1 MILHP
6 VLHTLPEQQ
15 QIDLLTHYANNII
28 SEGGQIPNKVFKSI
42 RVSHNALIS
51 HKLEDH
57 MLSSDRVIDCYL
69 DIIEKG
75 IQHCVNHKEVAMD
88 SMPSLGIPQ
97 YEGWYEKDLA
107 TIAACPRLSPEHIKR
122 IVCLLSYLVDLV
134 PIEATSAAMYGNCF
148 SALAVNPMV
157 DANSLKPQLEILINR
172 SQRQQAYFHGRDA
185 ECYLATQVLR
195 RVVSNIISK
204 RSSDTAVISL
214 LEHMGRQGKVY
225 LTRFAKPALAVF
237 DVFDF
242 MENAGCKIKTACDFD
257 NVVTNERVAYAM
269 KTFTLYSGSKEIVEA
284 IKNNESPNA
293 SGNDASHDFMI
304 LLQLINA
311 TAIRLKQ
318 IEAGAIH
325 GGPSIYE
332 YRELMR
338 RSGRF
343 LINLMASGSIEK
355 NKIQDAAH
363 DMLKTMSISKNA
375 DAGLGLY
382 SLIGLVNWIKE
393 HEFIDSLF
401 IAESIKN
408 SKCNE
413 GYYNLL
419 QENPLISISDM
430 ECMILDIYSKF
441 IDGVKS
447 QNIHEM
453 DALTHRR
460 HFLFA
465 TVPMLLTSKYYP
477 ALLVDEPMDVDGVAR
492 AFEMGIYFSLFDEVD
507 IKLMAR
513 AGMNDIYNAIK
524 PDIMEK
530 IEKNAATHELVTGII
545 LQDRLSKIDCDPSR
559 INKSRSSL

>member
-15 QIDLLTHYANNII
+15 QIELLTHYANNII
-28 SEGGQIPNKVFKSI
+28 GEVKQIPNKVFKSI

-69 DIIEKG
+69 DIVEKG

-88 SMPSLGIPQ
+88 SMPSLGMPQ

-107 TIAACPRLSPEHIKR
+107 TIAACPRLSHEHIKR
-122 IVCLLSYLVDLV
+122 IRCLLGYLVDLV
-134 PIEATSAAMYGNCF
+134 PIEATSAAMYGGCF

-172 SQRQQAYFHGRDA
+172 IQRQQAYFQSQDA
-185 ECYLATQVLR
+185 KCYLAAQVLK
-195 RVVSNIISK
+195 RVVSNILSK
-204 RSSDTAVISL
+204 RSSNTEIISL
-214 LEHMGRQGKVY
+214 LEHMGRQGKAY
-225 LTRFAKPALAVF
+225 LTRFSKPASAVF
-237 DVFDF
+237 DIFDF
-242 MENAGCKIKTACDFD
+242 MENAGHKINTACNFD

-269 KTFTLYSGSKEIVEA
+269 KTFTLYSGSEEIVEA
-284 IKNNESPNA
+284 IEKNDIANA
-293 SGNDASHDFMI
+293 SGNDASHDFII

-325 GGPSIYE
+325 GGPGIYE

-343 LINLMASGSIEK
+343 FINLMASSSIEK

-363 DMLKTMSISKNA
+363 DMLKTMSISKNS

-393 HEFIDSLF
+393 HGFIDSLF
-401 IAESIKN
+401 IAEAIKN
-408 SKCNE
+408 SKFNE
-413 GYYNLL
+413 GYYSLL

-430 ECMILDIYSKF
+430 ECMVLDIYSKF
-441 IDGVKS
+441 IGGVKS

-453 DALTHRR
+453 EALTQRR
-460 HFLFA
+460 QFLFA
-465 TVPMLLTSKYYP
+465 TLPMLLTAKYYP
-477 ALLVDEPMDVDGVAR
+477 ALLADEPMDVNGVAR

-513 AGMNDIYNAIK
+513 AGINDIYKTIK

-530 IEKNAATHELVTGII
+530 IEKNAATHELVTGLL
-545 LQDRLSKIDCDPSR
+545 LQERLEQAESSPTLVNRKRPSF
-559 INKSRSSL
+559 

>member
-15 QIDLLTHYANNII
+15 QIELLTHYANNII
-28 SEGGQIPNKVFKSI
+28 GEVKQIPNKVFKSI

-88 SMPSLGIPQ
+88 SMPSLGMPQ

-107 TIAACPRLSPEHIKR
+107 TIAACPRLSHEHIKR
-122 IVCLLSYLVDLV
+122 IRCLLGYLVDLV
-134 PIEATSAAMYGNCF
+134 PIEATSAAMYGGCF

-172 SQRQQAYFHGRDA
+172 IQRQQAYFQSQDVK
-185 ECYLATQVLR
+185 CYLAAQVLK
-195 RVVSNIISK
+195 RVVSNILSK
-204 RSSDTAVISL
+204 RSGNAEIISL
-214 LEHMGRQGKVY
+214 IEYMGRKGKVY
-225 LTRFAKPALAVF
+225 LTRFSKPASAVS
-237 DVFDF
+237 DIFDF
-242 MENAGCKIKTACDFD
+242 MESAGCKIKAASDFD

-269 KTFTLYSGSKEIVEA
+269 KTFTLYSGSEKIVEA
-284 IKNNESPNA
+284 IKKNESANA
-293 SGNDASHDFMI
+293 IGNDASRDFII

-343 LINLMASGSIEK
+343 FINLMASGSIEK

-393 HEFIDSLF
+393 HGFIDSLF
-401 IAESIKN
+401 IAEAIKN
-408 SKCNE
+408 SKFNE
-413 GYYNLL
+413 GYYSLL
-419 QENPLISISDM
+419 QENPLISFSDM
-430 ECMILDIYSKF
+430 ECMILDVYSKF
-441 IDGVKS
+441 IDGVES

-453 DALTHRR
+453 DALTQRR

-465 TVPMLLTSKYYP
+465 TVPMLLTAKYYP
-477 ALLVDEPMDVDGVAR
+477 AILVDEPMDVNGVAR

-513 AGMNDIYNAIK
+513 AGMNDIYKAIK

-530 IEKNAATHELVTGII
+530 IEKNAATHELVTGLL
-545 LQDRLSKIDCDPSR
+545 LQGRLDQAESSPTLVNRKRPSF
-559 INKSRSSL
+559 

>member
-6 VLHTLPEQQ
+6 VIHTLPEQQ

-28 SEGGQIPNKVFKSI
+28 GEVKQIPNKVFKSI
-42 RVSHNALIS
+42 RVSNKALIS

-88 SMPSLGIPQ
+88 SMPSLGMPQ

-107 TIAACPRLSPEHIKR
+107 TIAACPRLSHEHIKR
-122 IVCLLSYLVDLV
+122 IRCLLGYLVDLV
-134 PIEATSAAMYGNCF
+134 PIEATSAAMYGGCF

-157 DANSLKPQLEILINR
+157 DANSLKPQLEMLINR
-172 SQRQQAYFHGRDA
+172 IQRQQAYFQNQDA
-185 ECYLATQVLR
+185 KCYLAAQVLK
-195 RVVSNIISK
+195 RVVSNILSK
-204 RSSDTAVISL
+204 RSGNTEIISL
-214 LEHMGRQGKVY
+214 VEHMGRQGKVY
-225 LTRFAKPALAVF
+225 LTRFSKPASAVF

-242 MENAGCKIKTACDFD
+242 MENAGYKIKTACDFD
-257 NVVTNERVAYAM
+257 NVVTNERVAYAV
-269 KTFTLYSGSKEIVEA
+269 KTFTLYSGSEEIVEA
-284 IKNNESPNA
+284 IEKNESANE
-293 SGNDASHDFMI
+293 SRNDASHDFMI

-393 HEFIDSLF
+393 HGFIDSLF

-413 GYYNLL
+413 GYYSLL

-430 ECMILDIYSKF
+430 ECMILDVYSKF
-441 IDGVKS
+441 INGVNS

-453 DALTHRR
+453 EALTQRR

-465 TVPMLLTSKYYP
+465 TVPMLLTAKYYP
-477 ALLVDEPMDVDGVAR
+477 AILVDEPMDVNSVAR

-513 AGMNDIYNAIK
+513 AGMNDIYKAIK

-530 IEKNAATHELVTGII
+530 IEKNAATHELVTGLL
-545 LQDRLSKIDCDPSR
+545 LQGRLDQAESSPTLVNRKRPSF
-559 INKSRSSL
+559 

>member
-28 SEGGQIPNKVFKSI
+28 GEVKQIPNKVFKSI

-88 SMPSLGIPQ
+88 SMPSLGMPQ

-107 TIAACPRLSPEHIKR
+107 TIAACPRLSHEHIKR
-122 IVCLLSYLVDLV
+122 IRCLLGYLVDLV
-134 PIEATSAAMYGNCF
+134 PIEATSAAMYGGCF

-172 SQRQQAYFHGRDA
+172 IQRQQAYFQSQDA
-185 ECYLATQVLR
+185 KCYLAAQVLK
-195 RVVSNIISK
+195 RVVSNILSK
-204 RSSDTAVISL
+204 RSSNTEIISL
-214 LEHMGRQGKVY
+214 LEHMGRQGKAY
-225 LTRFAKPALAVF
+225 LTRFSKPASAVF
-237 DVFDF
+237 DIFDF
-242 MENAGCKIKTACDFD
+242 MENAGHKINTACNFD

-269 KTFTLYSGSKEIVEA
+269 KTFTLYSGSEEIVEA
-284 IKNNESPNA
+284 IEKNDSANA
-293 SGNDASHDFMI
+293 SGNDASHDFII

-343 LINLMASGSIEK
+343 FINLMASGSIEK

-393 HEFIDSLF
+393 HGFIDSLF
-401 IAESIKN
+401 IAEAIKN
-408 SKCNE
+408 SKFNE
-413 GYYNLL
+413 DYYSLL

-430 ECMILDIYSKF
+430 EYMVLDIYSKF

-453 DALTHRR
+453 EALTQRR
-460 HFLFA
+460 QFLFA
-465 TVPMLLTSKYYP
+465 TLPMLLTAKYYP
-477 ALLVDEPMDVDGVAR
+477 ALLADEPMDVNGVAR

-513 AGMNDIYNAIK
+513 AGINDIYKTIK

-530 IEKNAATHELVTGII
+530 IEKNAATHELVTGLL
-545 LQDRLSKIDCDPSR
+545 LQERLEQAESSPTLVNRKRPSF
-559 INKSRSSL
+559 